1 MFLMICGCS
10 CSQKPIYITKIEKVE
25 IPAVYLEEYDN
36 PPEPQDKTIKSM
48 LEYMIAQRAI
58 NARHNADKQALK
70 DWNLDLP

>member
-1 MFLMICGCS
+1 MIYGLGCS
-10 CSQKPIYITKIEKVE
+10 PKTETIYVTKIEKVE

-36 PPEPQDKTIKSM
+36 PPEPKEKTVKAM
-48 LEYMIAQRAI
+48 LEYMLDQRAI